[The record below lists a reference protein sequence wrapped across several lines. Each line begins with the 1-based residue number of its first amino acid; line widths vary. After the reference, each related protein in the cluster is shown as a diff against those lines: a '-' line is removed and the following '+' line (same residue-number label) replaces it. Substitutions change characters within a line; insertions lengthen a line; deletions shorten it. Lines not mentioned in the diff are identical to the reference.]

1 MRKLLNTLY
10 VTSENSYLTLDGEN
24 IVVYEEKQEIG
35 RLPLHNLEGIV
46 SFGYRGTSPALMGAC
61 ADRNISLCYMTPQG
75 KFLARVT
82 GKIKGNVILREQ
94 QYRSSQDEE
103 VSLSIAKNCILGKIY
118 NSRWV
123 LERAIR
129 DHGLQ
134 IDVEK
139 VKSASDN
146 LKKSLEYIKECQTKE
161 QLRGYEGEAA
171 SIYFGVFDQLILQQK
186 KDFPFHGRNKRPPL
200 DNMNAMLSFVYTLL
214 TNTVASALESVGL
227 DPYVGYLHTERPGRV
242 SLALDMIEEL
252 RAVLA
257 DRFVLSLVN
266 KKIVS
271 GKCFKQKENGAVLLD
286 DEFRKRLL
294 AEWQS
299 KKKETL
305 THPYLKEKVEWG
317 MVPYVQAM
325 LLARYLRGDLDG
337 YPVFLWK

>member
-146 LKKSLEYIKECQTKE
+146 LKKSLEYIKECQSKE

-271 GKCFKQKENGAVLLD
+271 GKSFKQKENGAVLLD
-286 DEFRKRLL
+286 DGFRKRLL

>member
-139 VKSASDN
+139 VKSVSDN
-146 LKKSLEYIKECQTKE
+146 LKKSLEYIKECQSKE
-161 QLRGYEGEAA
+161 
-171 SIYFGVFDQLILQQK
+171 
-186 KDFPFHGRNKRPPL
+186 
-200 DNMNAMLSFVYTLL
+200 
-214 TNTVASALESVGL
+214 
-227 DPYVGYLHTERPGRV
+227 
-242 SLALDMIEEL
+242 
-252 RAVLA
+252 
-257 DRFVLSLVN
+257 
-266 KKIVS
+266 
-271 GKCFKQKENGAVLLD
+271 
-286 DEFRKRLL
+286 
-294 AEWQS
+294 
-299 KKKETL
+299 
-305 THPYLKEKVEWG
+305 
-317 MVPYVQAM
+317 
-325 LLARYLRGDLDG
+325 
-337 YPVFLWK
+337 